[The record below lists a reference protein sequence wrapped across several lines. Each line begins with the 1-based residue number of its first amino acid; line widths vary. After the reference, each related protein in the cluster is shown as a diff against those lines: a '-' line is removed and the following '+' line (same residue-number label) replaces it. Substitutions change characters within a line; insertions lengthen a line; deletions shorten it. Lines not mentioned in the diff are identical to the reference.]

1 MSQRN
6 KAMRRVGRVPRLL
19 ALVAAKREAARA
31 IRIPETIDEAI
42 RWNV

>member
-6 KAMRRVGRVPRLL
+6 KAFRKVGRVPRLL
-19 ALVAAKREAARA
+19 ALVATKREAARA
-31 IRIPETIDEAI
+31 TRIGEVVDEAI